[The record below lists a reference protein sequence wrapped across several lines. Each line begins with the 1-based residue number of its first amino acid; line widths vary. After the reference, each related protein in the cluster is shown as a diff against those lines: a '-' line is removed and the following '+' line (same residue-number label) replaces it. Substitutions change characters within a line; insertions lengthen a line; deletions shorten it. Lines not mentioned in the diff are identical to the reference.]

1 MSVSLM
7 STVIMRTKRKQAGI
21 LELNSKAGKKINDI
35 SGKKNLQQQRFIVT
49 VDWKRVMVYRVIMS
63 PVVPDQR
70 ILKASET

>member
-1 MSVSLM
+1 
-7 STVIMRTKRKQAGI
+7 MRRKGKHAGI

-35 SGKKNLQQQRFIVT
+35 SGKKKSSTTTFYCSCRLETCDGVSC
-49 VDWKRVMVYRVIMS
+49 YIMS